1 MKWGPWERGGEQ
13 RKIYTIKRSH
23 SPLSPSV
30 TIWLLSSARKQPGSQ
45 KWCKLRIMG
54 LGRLRQMDCKFDA
67 SLVYVVRPCLQKQ
80 TSQPSNQDTQK
91 KLTIK

>member
-1 MKWGPWERGGEQ
+1 MKWGPWGEQ
-13 RKIYTIKRSH
+13 RKKIHTIKRSH
-23 SPLSPSV
+23 YLLPPSV
-30 TIWLLSSARKQPGSQ
+30 IIWLLSSVRKQPGSQ

-54 LGRLRQMDCKFDA
+54 LGSLRQKDCKFDA
-67 SLVYVVRPCLQKQ
+67 SLVYVVRSCLQKQ